1 MAKLKALYIEYTLA
15 LLLLVAGSVLTLTA
29 AAVYQQHHV
38 SKVRATFVEAAQDR
52 IKTISG
58 FLDYA
63 LFTLRSVDAFYHA
76 SADISESEFTTFVKP
91 LVDSNPYIRSVNW
104 LPHVAAQDR
113 AGFEQSQQAA
123 HPGFSVTARDGQ
135 GQLVPEDGKSDYYPI
150 TYSYPA
156 RANEQGLGYDV
167 TADSTRQDT
176 LNTAVRTRKPQ
187 STGLISF
194 LNHSDAQDLKG
205 IVVFAPIFNSS
216 NKHTTL
222 PSGYVSTTVS
232 LRMLIDQA
240 IKPLSPQ
247 GVHVILAD
255 LGAEPSGRF
264 LQTRSSRLVD
274 VPHEQ
279 IIDSLD
285 DTKLMR
291 QSTTADFAGR
301 TWELTIIQA
310 SGFFRTS
317 PPATFYGILAGGMLC
332 TFLFSMFIASLSR
345 AKERIRIQVLDRTAA
360 LNRAKRNI
368 ELILA
373 STHEGIIGI
382 NRIGAISFCNP
393 YATRLLGYG
402 INERLVGRDYHETI
416 RPALHGTAIPRA
428 QCHILNVLEDGN
440 PIASAIYD
448 FTRADGHALAVEF
461 TVAPVVDNGEVS
473 GAVIIFRDIAER
485 RANEERLT
493 HAAGHDQMTGLLNR
507 RSFDAAIDSALARAQ
522 RAGRKCALLYMDLN
536 GFKKINDELGHD
548 AGDLMLKTF
557 AQRLK
562 SCMRDTD
569 TIARLG
575 GDEFAVICE
584 QIDSAADCEAA
595 IDRLL
600 ANIRAT
606 PVSLAGNDYYLSS
619 SIGMAMYPDN
629 AQDSATLIKAADQAM
644 YAAKKDKGLRFAVAR
659 PA

>member
-15 LLLLVAGSVLTLTA
+15 VLLLVAGTALTLTA

-76 SADISESEFTTFVKP
+76 STDITEGEFTTFVKP

-113 AGFEQSQQAA
+113 ASFEKSLQAT
-123 HPGFSVTARDGQ
+123 HPEFRVTARDAQ
-135 GQLVPEDGKSDYYPI
+135 GQLITEENKSDYFPI
-150 TYSYPA
+150 TFSYPP
-156 RANEQGLGYDV
+156 RANAQGLGYDV

-176 LNTAVRTRKPQ
+176 LNTAIRTREPQ
-187 STGLISF
+187 ATGLVEF
-194 LNHSDAQDLKG
+194 LNQSDAQDLKG
-205 IVVFAPIFNSS
+205 VVIFTPVFKGSAKN
-216 NKHTTL
+216 TAL

-232 LRMLIDQA
+232 LRKLIDQA
-240 IKPLSPQ
+240 IKPLSTQ
-247 GVHVILAD
+247 GVHIVLAD
-255 LGAEPSGRF
+255 LGAEPAERF
-264 LQTRSSRLVD
+264 LQTRSSRLID
-274 VPHEQ
+274 VAHED
-279 IIDSLD
+279 IIASLNNP
-285 DTKLMR
+285 KLMR
-291 QSTTADFAGR
+291 QSTTTDFAGR
-301 TWELTIIQA
+301 TWELTIVQA
-310 SGFFRTS
+310 VGFFRTA
-317 PPATFYGILAGGMLC
+317 PPATFYSILAGGMLC
-332 TFLFSMFIASLSR
+332 TVLFSLFIASISR
-345 AKERIRIQVLDRTAA
+345 AKERIRVQVLDRTAA

-393 YATRLLGYG
+393 HATRLLGYAA
-402 INERLVGRDYHETI
+402 NERLVGRDAHETI
-416 RPALHGTAIPRA
+416 RPALHGAPIARA
-428 QCHILNVLEDGN
+428 ESNIMSVLESGA
-440 PIASAIYD
+440 PLASALYD
-448 FTRADGHALAVEF
+448 FTRADGQTLAVEF
-461 TVAPVVDNGEVS
+461 TIAPVIDNDEVG

-507 RSFDAAIDSALARAQ
+507 RSFDSAIDSALARAQ
-522 RAGRKCALLYMDLN
+522 RANRKCALLYMDLN

-548 AGDLMLKTF
+548 AGDIMLKTF

-562 SCMRDTD
+562 ECMRDTD

-584 QIDSAADCEAA
+584 QLDSSADCEAT

-606 PVSLAGNDYYLSS
+606 PVSLAGNDHYLSS

-629 AQDSATLIKAADQAM
+629 AQDSASLIKAADQAM
-644 YAAKKDKGLRFAVAR
+644 YTAKKDKSLRFAVAR
-659 PA
+659 